1 MEQRV
6 VAATRSG
13 LIVVMAHRIERVGGG
28 GGRGHMRGNEGME
41 DLSNVA
47 IMVNSG
53 VESKGLVVEVGERE
67 VGEAR
72 WFLCIYKHQ

>member
-13 LIVVMAHRIERVGGG
+13 LIVVMAHRIESVGGG
-28 GGRGHMRGNEGME
+28 GGGMGGNEGME

-67 VGEAR
+67 DGEAR